1 MENSVSKISKALLD
15 LSRVADEVLY
25 PTRKGSGAANDKELS
40 HGQRSL
46 LERIDGFRSLE
57 QVLAMSGDVIG
68 AHAGLGKLL
77 ALGYVTCDPAM
88 VNAQPAPSMAPAVPA
103 KPQKAAVATPAPTAP
118 RAPAPA
124 PAPAAASVKSK
135 TAPVA
140 PAKTPAAPA
149 ANTEVE
155 SAKRL
160 LLLEAKMALGAG
172 AAKLVPHVQA
182 CTSIEQVYDLIVK
195 FQQHLAQTGKAD
207 PDVFLDRLSKGLATV
222 RSRTGSAKPAPRAA
236 AK

>member
-1 MENSVSKISKALLD
+1 MDNSVSKISKALLD

-25 PTRKGSGAANDKELS
+25 PTGKCSAAANDKELG
-40 HGQRSL
+40 HGQRNL

-68 AHAGLGKLL
+68 VHAALGKLL
-77 ALGYVTCDPAM
+77 AMGYVTCDPSL
-88 VNAQPAPSMAPAVPA
+88 VNAQPAAPAIPAPPA
-103 KPQKAAVATPAPTAP
+103 KPQKAA
-118 RAPAPA
+118 
-124 PAPAAASVKSK
+124 APAAAQRAPAQPVVVPAKS
-135 TAPVA
+135 TAGT
-140 PAKTPAAPA
+140 PAKTLASPPVNA
-149 ANTEVE
+149 EVE

-160 LLLEAKMALGAG
+160 LLLEAKMVLGAG
-172 AAKLVPHVQA
+172 AAKLAPRVQA

-207 PDVFLDRLSKGLATV
+207 PDVFLERLSKGLATV
-222 RSRTGSAKPAPRAA
+222 RSRAGSATSPPRAA